1 MRLSRAATTLAGTL
15 ATYIVCDVL
24 LTPIAGIETRPVAK
38 VTGIGFAVLGLLFV
52 GLALGVVAL
61 VLVFRRSERAPTVA
75 IVGAVLYFPAFLA
88 EQTGHFSAVTAP
100 LGIQRVEF
108 VQAIVAVIAVGLSL
122 WVLRSGITVTTNR

>member
-1 MRLSRAATTLAGTL
+1 MRVSRAATTLAGTL

-38 VTGIGFAVLGLLFV
+38 VTGVGFAVLGLLFA
-52 GLALGVVAL
+52 GLALAIVAL
-61 VLVFRRSERAPTVA
+61 VLLFRRSPRSPILA
-75 IVGAVLYFPAFLA
+75 IVASVLYLPAFA
-88 EQTGHFSAVTAP
+88 TEQAGHFSAVTAP

-122 WVLRSGITVTTNR
+122 WVLRSGITVSTNR